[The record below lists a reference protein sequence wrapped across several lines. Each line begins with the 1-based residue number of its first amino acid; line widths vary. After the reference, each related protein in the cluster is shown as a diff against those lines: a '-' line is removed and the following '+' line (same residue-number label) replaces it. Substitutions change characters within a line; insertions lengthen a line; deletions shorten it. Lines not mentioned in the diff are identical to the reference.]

1 MGMNAMNDGSIK
13 VALIEPEPGDAAWIS
28 DLVRAGEGP
37 VSVTDEIAAERPDI
51 ADAEI
56 ILLGLAQLG
65 AVEIEALTRLHAGFP
80 KTPLIVLAGPAV
92 AARAGEA
99 VGFGA
104 QHVLLKSELTP
115 EKISSAMRYYLRYA
129 PDEATHTA

>member
-1 MGMNAMNDGSIK
+1 MNAMHDGSIRI
-13 VALIEPEPGDAAWIS
+13 ALIEPEPGDVGWIS
-28 DLVRAGEGP
+28 DLVRAGEAP
-37 VSVTDEIAAERPDI
+37 VNVTDEIAAERPDI

-56 ILLGLAQLG
+56 ILLGLGQLG
-65 AVEIEALTRLHAGFP
+65 EVEIEALTRLHAGFP

-115 EKISSAMRYYLRYA
+115 EKISSALRYYLRYA